1 MELFLTENQTEDMR
15 LSVRATRVLHHE
27 KTPYQEL
34 IVVETPQWGRLM
46 ALDGFFQT
54 CDRDEFVYHEMGAH
68 VPMFTHPDPKR
79 VLIIGGG
86 DGGMAREVVRHPGVE
101 HVDLVEI
108 DERVVEC
115 CKKYF
120 PQIAVALSGNPKV
133 HVHIADGIQ
142 WVQGHEAEY
151 DVVIIDSSEPIG
163 PGEGLFTANFY
174 ASVHRCLTGDGILVA
189 QTESP
194 WVNAQV
200 IQRAYRGIRQ
210 SFPITRLY
218 TCAVPTY
225 PTGLWTFTLGSKRY
239 DPLLAEPEK
248 RIADVGDLRYY
259 TPGVH
264 HAAFQLPVFV
274 AQLLAEVDEEEAQP

>member
-15 LSVRATRVLHHE
+15 LSVRVSRVLHHE

-34 IVVETPQWGRLM
+34 LVVETPQWGRLM

-68 VPMFTHPDPKR
+68 VAMCTHPDPRR

-86 DGGMAREVVRHPGVE
+86 DGGMAREVVRHPQVE
-101 HVDLVEI
+101 RVDLVEI

-115 CKKYF
+115 CKQYF

-142 WVQGHEAEY
+142 WVQEHEAEY

-174 ASVHRCLTGDGILVA
+174 AGVFRCLRDDGILVA

-194 WVNAQV
+194 WVNAP
-200 IQRAYRGIRQ
+200 IIKRAYRGIRR

-225 PTGLWTFTLGSKRY
+225 PTGLWSFTLGSKKY
-239 DPLLAEPEK
+239 DPLEARPEE
-248 RIADVGDLRYY
+248 RVGALGELKYY
-259 TPGVH
+259 TPAVH
-264 HAAFQLPVFV
+264 RAAFQLPVFV
-274 AQLLAEVDEEEAQP
+274 AQIVAEAEQEEEEP